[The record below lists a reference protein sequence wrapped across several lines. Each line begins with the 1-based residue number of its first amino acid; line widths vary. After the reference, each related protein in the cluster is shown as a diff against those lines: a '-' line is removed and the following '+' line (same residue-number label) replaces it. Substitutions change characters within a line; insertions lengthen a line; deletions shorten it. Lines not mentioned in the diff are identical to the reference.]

1 MESGKNTGGKDFE
14 DAGFAQAGGFGQQ
27 RAFIEQITQSNWLD
41 R

>member
-14 DAGFAQAGGFGQQ
+14 DAGFAQAGGGQQ